1 MKGHP
6 SSQPLGHSPFRWTAL
21 ACALAVLAVTGT
33 GCSVRKIAVRKI
45 GDAIAA
51 GGSSFASDDDPD
63 LIKAA
68 APTNLKLMESLLAE
82 SPRHAGLLLATAS
95 GFTQYAYAFL
105 EQEADELEEKDLTA
119 ATALRGRAKRL
130 YLRARD
136 YGLRGLDVAHP
147 DFAKALR
154 ADPKRAVAAAKK
166 ADVPLLYWTAAAW
179 GSAISLGKDNP
190 DLVADQP
197 IVEALID
204 RALALDEAWDDGSI
218 HGFLITYETARAGGK
233 GPAEARA
240 REHFARAMDLAKGQQ
255 AAPLVALA
263 EAVCIAKQDAKEFKS
278 LLERALAIDVN
289 ARPEWRLVNTV
300 MQRRARWLLGRIEDL
315 FLVATPAPGKA
326 E

>member
-1 MKGHP
+1 MNRHFTFLRSGLAP
-6 SSQPLGHSPFRWTAL
+6 RLGLAL
-21 ACALAVLAVTGT
+21 ALVILATN
-33 GCSVRKIAVRKI
+33 GCSFRKIAIRKV

-51 GGSSFASDDDPD
+51 GGSSFGSDDDPD

-105 EQEADELEEKDLTA
+105 EQEADELEAKDLA
-119 ATALRGRAKRL
+119 ATTALRGRAKRL

-147 DFAKALR
+147 GCAQLLR
-154 ADPKRAVAAAKK
+154 TDPKRAVALATK
-166 ADVPLLYWTAAAW
+166 ADVPVLYWTAAAW
-179 GSAISLGKDNP
+179 GSAIALGKDNP

-204 RALALDEAWDDGSI
+204 RALVLDEAWDDGAI

-233 GPAEARA
+233 GPAETRARA
-240 REHFARAMDLAKGQQ
+240 HFARAMELA
-255 AAPLVALA
+255 
-263 EAVCIAKQDAKEFKS
+263 
-278 LLERALAIDVN
+278 
-289 ARPEWRLVNTV
+289 
-300 MQRRARWLLGRIEDL
+300 
-315 FLVATPAPGKA
+315 
-326 E
+326 